1 MSGEAG
7 APPPGAVPG
16 LGTLID
22 ASMFMGMHSAD
33 DRVRTACKNFFVRQ
47 LAARRPLAMSLE
59 QVGLCDDLI
68 WRRPRDEQDAY
79 YPFMDNL
86 HSELRIARFGL
97 RQDDVRTA
105 LETAALKGLP
115 IADALVL
122 APAVHRGGRLH
133 SVSPRLR
140 SCPDAGA
147 LLSAPP
153 DGPEETFPPRL
164 EELYRQSLALRV
176 DLAALDRISCPDDD
190 VDAP

>member
-7 APPPGAVPG
+7 APLPGAVPG

-22 ASMFMGMHSAD
+22 ASLFMGMHSTD

-47 LAARRPLAMSLE
+47 LAAHRPLAMTLE

-68 WRRPRDEQDAY
+68 WRRPRAVQDAY

-97 RQDDVRTA
+97 RRGDVRTA
-105 LETAALKGLP
+105 LEAAALRDVP
-115 IADALVL
+115 IADALLL

-140 SCPDAGA
+140 RRPGAGA

-153 DGPEETFPPRL
+153 DGPEEAFPPRL